1 MLALARVNAND
12 VVYDLGSG
20 DGRIVIMA
28 AKKYGARGV
37 GVELDPKLVKISRQ
51 AALENGVADK
61 VTFIEGDLFAQDI
74 SPATVVTMY
83 LWPSVNKRLEMKLR
97 RELRLGAR
105 IVSSAFGIGNWRPD
119 ETSHAPDGSTLLLWT
134 VPRPPA
140 REPDVDFV
148 PTPEAV
154 AYEMLQLAGTSAR
167 DVVYDLGSG
176 DGRIPILAAQK
187 YGARGVGI
195 ELDPRLVD
203 MSLQVARDVQL
214 ADRVTFIEA
223 DLFDADISSATIV
236 TLSLSASVNAKLE
249 SKLRRDLRQ
258 GRESCPI
265 SSRSARGLQTKSF
278 VPATARISFCG
289 QYPRAKRI
297 SFAAHPISAFPQ
309 ASLTTFL
316 ARAGQSVCVTSR
328 VAQRAARITFGG
340 PVMTRTRPA
349 VFALAILVSPAVAV
363 AQTIGT
369 RLADA
374 VATGMK
380 VSVVE
385 DDGRRVEGRV
395 LEHSQ
400 ESLWLSLN
408 GSSQE
413 IPIDR
418 IVRIDKPDSLK
429 NGALVGLGIG
439 LAVGTFGAVLSS
451 SGNIEPE
458 WMLAGIAYQTVAWTL
473 LGTGIDA
480 MFNNRRTLYTYERGG
495 RLQARVSPVV
505 GRGVRGAAVSVTW

>member
-28 AKKYGARGV
+28 AKKYGARAV

-74 SPATVVTMY
+74 SPATVVTLY

-214 ADRVTFIEA
+214 TDKVTFIEA
-223 DLFDADISSATIV
+223 DLFDADISSATDRDAVLVGERQRQTRIEAEARPPARDANRV
-236 TLSLSASVNAKLE
+236 PSVPARHVASRQSRSCQQRHRSLSVDGA
-249 SKLRRDLRQ
+249 
-258 GRESCPI
+258 
-265 SSRSARGLQTKSF
+265 
-278 VPATARISFCG
+278 PAIG
-289 QYPRAKRI
+289 P
-297 SFAAHPISAFPQ
+297 AAATTHLISAFPQ
-309 ASLTTFL
+309 PSLTTFL
-316 ARAGQSVCVTSR
+316 ARTGESVCVHEPRRSR
-328 VAQRAARITFGG
+328 ER
-340 PVMTRTRPA
+340 
-349 VFALAILVSPAVAV
+349 
-363 AQTIGT
+363 
-369 RLADA
+369 
-374 VATGMK
+374 
-380 VSVVE
+380 
-385 DDGRRVEGRV
+385 
-395 LEHSQ
+395 Q
-400 ESLWLSLN
+400 ESHSEDP
-408 GSSQE
+408 S
-413 IPIDR
+413 
-418 IVRIDKPDSLK
+418 
-429 NGALVGLGIG
+429 
-439 LAVGTFGAVLSS
+439 
-451 SGNIEPE
+451 
-458 WMLAGIAYQTVAWTL
+458 
-473 LGTGIDA
+473 
-480 MFNNRRTLYTYERGG
+480 
-495 RLQARVSPVV
+495 
-505 GRGVRGAAVSVTW
+505 